1 MKKKRKSD
9 LNIARVHFQNAVK
22 EWIAGSAYMAKGM
35 REVTKNK
42 DYRKQML
49 EFSRSFFDKGLDLF
63 INFAEVLNEQSQ
75 SRTKSS
81 SKAKKKSRKIE
92 ID

>member
-1 MKKKRKSD
+1 
-9 LNIARVHFQNAVK
+9 
-22 EWIAGSAYMAKGM
+22 MAKGM

-63 INFAEVLNEQSQ
+63 INFAEALNEQSQ